1 MSIES
6 DDDVFEAIRQP
17 PPRPTPKQKSLDS
30 HESRTLSECPVCGV
44 SLKLFDSQAT
54 KLTSNRKAKAAEVH
68 ANNCLDSIGRVSTNA
83 PFPIRGS
90 SSTQKQHPLFSSATS
105 TYSPQ
110 LASSKSAPSKKRFS
124 KSKTVESAK
133 KKPKPATIPKQKQ
146 PVQQSIS
153 FPKSIPSNLSNHNLA
168 KPLACESVQEN
179 VGLVAEPT
187 NTLLE
192 NDFNDD
198 RDDDNIG
205 LDEEYNL
212 EPSLSRDDS
221 VVSNLNIDVALDE
234 AVNTNSTESIPSRSS
249 YYSNSKREC
258 PWYKKLPGTGFTIDA
273 FSYGAIEGCSAYFLS
288 HFHSDHYGGLTSKF
302 TAGPIYCSK
311 VTANLVK
318 SQLRVDAEYI
328 KELPMETPI
337 EVQGVTVTL
346 IGLAKALNCK
356 VFAETAKR
364 RILSQLE
371 DEELDNMITT
381 NPLDAAVHVIKIGQ
395 LNKEFLETKLNSV
408 ASKYARIIAIRPTG
422 WTHHPRAAPAKPG
435 QQSDEPAGFT
445 LQSIKPTRLAHNIH
459 VIPIPYSEHSSFTE
473 LKAFVK
479 ALNVEQII
487 PTVNIS
493 KHEMMKG
500 MFDTWRSEG

>member
-1 MSIES
+1 MEQW
-6 DDDVFEAIRQP
+6 VWEQ
-17 PPRPTPKQKSLDS
+17 
-30 HESRTLSECPVCGV
+30 
-44 SLKLFDSQAT
+44 
-54 KLTSNRKAKAAEVH
+54 
-68 ANNCLDSIGRVSTNA
+68 
-83 PFPIRGS
+83 
-90 SSTQKQHPLFSSATS
+90 
-105 TYSPQ
+105 
-110 LASSKSAPSKKRFS
+110 
-124 KSKTVESAK
+124 
-133 KKPKPATIPKQKQ
+133 
-146 PVQQSIS
+146 
-153 FPKSIPSNLSNHNLA
+153 
-168 KPLACESVQEN
+168 
-179 VGLVAEPT
+179 
-187 NTLLE
+187 
-192 NDFNDD
+192 
-198 RDDDNIG
+198 
-205 LDEEYNL
+205 
-212 EPSLSRDDS
+212 
-221 VVSNLNIDVALDE
+221 
-234 AVNTNSTESIPSRSS
+234 
-249 YYSNSKREC
+249 
-258 PWYKKLPGTGFTIDA
+258 KLPGTGFTIDA

-346 IGLAKALNCK
+346 IGMLVKVLYCGLVLINVLDANHCPALLPFHTAHPVLQNTRLKSVYLDTTYCDARYAFPNQQLVLEVVQQFILDVVVKGRKLEEVVAGESAGRNMMRQFLEMGGGGASSVLNLLGVGVAERGSCLCRDLHDWKRASVQELSIMFLLMSLAKALNCK

-371 DEELDNMITT
+371 DEELDSMITT

-500 MFDTWRSEG
+500 MFDSWRSEG